1 MQQKQT
7 QQQHGHIYAKE
18 PIKLRAKEY
27 FPIKKLSFVM
37 KDVCAGVAHEANGIR
52 LLPMGEYGI
61 GEKKDSVMAVIWRK
75 GEDVNDEKLISLLG

>member
-1 MQQKQT
+1 
-7 QQQHGHIYAKE
+7 
-18 PIKLRAKEY
+18 
-27 FPIKKLSFVM
+27 M